1 MENIIHSFWSLPS
14 NKDKTTEH
22 DRNNGGFLS
31 EKHHAMS
38 WALSCLSWKKH
49 YGRILLFTDIKG
61 KEWLIDKLQLPYDE
75 VNVCL
80 DNINDVNPIYY
91 AYPKLYVYSLQYFYF
106 LYHLLIKLL
115 I

>member
-38 WALSCLSWKKH
+38 WALSCLS
-49 YGRILLFTDIKG
+49 
-61 KEWLIDKLQLPYDE
+61 
-75 VNVCL
+75 
-80 DNINDVNPIYY
+80 
-91 AYPKLYVYSLQYFYF
+91 
-106 LYHLLIKLL
+106 
-115 I
+115 

>member
-38 WALSCLSWKKH
+38 WALSCLTTFNGANKFLQIKNKVSFPIKKF
-49 YGRILLFTDIKG
+49 IIF
-61 KEWLIDKLQLPYDE
+61 
-75 VNVCL
+75 VNV
-80 DNINDVNPIYY
+80 
-91 AYPKLYVYSLQYFYF
+91 YPKTQS
-106 LYHLLIKLL
+106 HGINK
-115 I
+115 